1 MLWTTS
7 VYLPLVAQL
16 TTRQFHAHVIFT
28 SLLYWWCQ
36 TGTVFFKN
44 QHKHWLP
51 LGQSFLNFISCSDAV
66 ICCLLQER
74 RVHIIVDGFVHLQ
87 WYHVR
92 EVACG
97 LVGVGNYR
105 LCDGFVA
112 CNTVLQPSSAFAVP
126 PEVIVQALQ
135 QPSAEVLIHSRL
147 VCTSAYYC
155 KLFCCLCHFS
165 QSFYIMASLATGYAT
180 QHKSVPVPSQ
190 DKLGGLWQEGH
201 SA

>member
-1 MLWTTS
+1 MHTL
-7 VYLPLVAQL
+7 YLQVRYFGDVKQVL
-16 TTRQFHAHVIFT
+16 
-28 SLLYWWCQ
+28 
-36 TGTVFFKN
+36 FFLN

-92 EVACG
+92 EVARG

-135 QPSAEVLIHSRL
+135 QPSAEVMIHSRL
-147 VCTSAYYC
+147 ICTLEYCC
-155 KLFCCLCHFS
+155 KLFCSLCHFS
-165 QSFYIMASLATGYAT
+165 QSF
-180 QHKSVPVPSQ
+180 
-190 DKLGGLWQEGH
+190 
-201 SA
+201 